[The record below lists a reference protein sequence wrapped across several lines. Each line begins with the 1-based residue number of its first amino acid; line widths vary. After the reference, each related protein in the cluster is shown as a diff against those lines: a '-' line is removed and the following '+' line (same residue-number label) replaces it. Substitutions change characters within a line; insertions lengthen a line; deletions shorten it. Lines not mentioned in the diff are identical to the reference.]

1 MMLPRVKEANIKFI
15 TELKKEYL
23 KQKELGNKEF
33 VFEGISFDTQYAKYL
48 IEAKEL
54 ELGIKNE
61 NS

>member
-23 KQKELGNKEF
+23 KQKELGNEEF
-33 VFEGISFDTQYAKYL
+33 VFEGISFVTQYAKYL

-61 NS
+61 DS